1 VTEKKRCG
9 LLGLWG
15 LRVELTQV
23 SAVATGVHGEIQ
35 SLPSDLIH
43 PPPSIVFLN
52 FFKKIIRG
60 SLGSRGSKRNKV
72 EWEKENE

>member
-1 VTEKKRCG
+1 MVTEKKRCG

-43 PPPSIVFLN
+43 PPPSIVFLRAGGGPSGPL
-52 FFKKIIRG
+52 KAA
-60 SLGSRGSKRNKV
+60 L
-72 EWEKENE
+72 

>member
-1 VTEKKRCG
+1 MVTEKKRCG

-43 PPPSIVFLN
+43 PPPSYYF
-52 FFKKIIRG
+52 
-60 SLGSRGSKRNKV
+60 S
-72 EWEKENE
+72 